1 MKRALAIRDFR
12 LLFAGMVLSMFGDS
26 ALVIVMGIWVKTITG
41 SNAAAGLSFLVLALA
56 APLAPVGGYLVDRV
70 RRRPFLIVANLVS
83 ALAVLPLLAVGKTGP
98 VWVIY
103 AVGLGYGISGMV
115 MSAAMNGLLK
125 EIVPDALLADANG
138 ASQTVRE
145 GLRLVGPLV
154 GAGLFTAFGGG
165 AVAVLDA
172 ATFVVAAATLTRLKV
187 REPRPEP
194 PQHQFRAEVMAGAR
208 HLLTTEALRR
218 VTISAA
224 VAFLVIGFTE
234 TFIFAVVDEGLHRPP
249 SFLGVLGSM
258 QGVGAILGG
267 LTAARIVRRIGE
279 QAAFAVGLM
288 LFAAGDVFLAFGN
301 LGFAIAGV
309 ITAGIGLPWAL
320 VGYYTLLQRSTP
332 NRLMGRV
339 STASNVLLGV
349 PQTIS
354 IGLGALLIG
363 VVGYQVLIVTM
374 AVVIAAA
381 GAPLLRRQE
390 PARVPVDVS

>member
-1 MKRALAIRDFR
+1 MRQALAIRDFR

-26 ALVIVMGIWVKTITG
+26 ALIIVMGIWVKTITG
-41 SNAAAGLSFLVLALA
+41 SNAAAGLAFLVLALA

-70 RRRPFLIVANLVS
+70 RRRPFLIAANLVS
-83 ALAVLPLLAVGKTGP
+83 ALTVLPLLAVGKTGP

-103 AVGLGYGISGMV
+103 AVGLAYGISGMV

-154 GAGLFTAFGGG
+154 GAGLFTALGGG
-165 AVAVLDA
+165 AVAILDA
-172 ATFVVAAATLTRLKV
+172 ATFVVAAATLTRLRV
-187 REPRPEP
+187 RETRPEP
-194 PQHQFRAEVMAGAR
+194 PQHQFRAEVTAGAR
-208 HLLTTEALRR
+208 HLLHTEPLRR
-218 VTISAA
+218 ATISAA
-224 VAFLVIGFTE
+224 IAFLVIGFTE

-267 LTAARIVRRIGE
+267 LTAARIVRRFGE
-279 QAAFAVGLM
+279 QAAIAAGLM
-288 LFAAGDVFLAFGN
+288 LFAAGDVVLAFGN

-309 ITAGIGLPWAL
+309 IVAGIGLPWAL

-332 NRLMGRV
+332 GRLMGRV
-339 STASNVLLGV
+339 STASDVLLGV

-381 GAPLLRRQE
+381 GAPLLRRRE
-390 PARVPVDVS
+390 PARVPVEVT

>member
-1 MKRALAIRDFR
+1 MRRALAIRDFR

-26 ALVIVMGIWVKTITG
+26 ALVIVMGIWVKSITG
-41 SNAAAGLSFLVLALA
+41 SNAAAGLAFLVLALA
-56 APLAPVGGYLVDRV
+56 APLAPLGGYLVDRV
-70 RRRPFLIVANLVS
+70 RRRPFLIAANLVS
-83 ALAVLPLLAVGKTGP
+83 ALAVLPLLAVGRTGP

-138 ASQTVRE
+138 ASQTIRE
-145 GLRLVGPLV
+145 GLRLVGPLA
-154 GAGLFTAFGGG
+154 GAGLFTALGGG
-165 AVAVLDA
+165 AVAILDA
-172 ATFVVAAATLTRLKV
+172 ATFVIAAAILTRLRV

-194 PQHQFRAEVMAGAR
+194 VQHQFRAEVTAGAR
-208 HLLTTEALRR
+208 HLLHTEPLRR
-218 VTISAA
+218 ATISAA

-267 LTAARIVRRIGE
+267 LTAARIVRQFGE
-279 QAAFAVGLM
+279 QSAIAAGLM
-288 LFAAGDVFLAFGN
+288 LFAAGDVVLAFGN
-301 LGFAIAGV
+301 LGFAFLGV
-309 ITAGIGLPWAL
+309 TVAGIGLPWAL

-332 NRLMGRV
+332 GRLMGRV

-363 VVGYQVLIVTM
+363 VIGYQVLIVTM
-374 AVVIAAA
+374 AVVIVAA
-381 GAPLLRRQE
+381 GAPLLRRPV
-390 PARVPVDVS
+390 PARVPVDVT

>member
-41 SNAAAGLSFLVLALA
+41 SNAAAGLAFLVLSLA

-70 RRRPFLIVANLVS
+70 RRRPFLIAANLVS

-187 REPRPEP
+187 REARPEP
-194 PQHQFRAEVMAGAR
+194 PQLQFRAEVTAGAR

-279 QAAFAVGLM
+279 QAAVAAGLM
-288 LFAAGDVFLAFGN
+288 LFAAGDVVLAFGN
-301 LGFAIAGV
+301 LGFAVAGV
-309 ITAGIGLPWAL
+309 IVAGIGLPWAL

-339 STASNVLLGV
+339 STASDVLLGV

-363 VVGYQVLIVTM
+363 VVGYQVLIVGM
-374 AVVIAAA
+374 AVVIVAA
-381 GAPLLRRQE
+381 GAPLLRRPE
-390 PARVPVDVS
+390 PARVPVDVT

>member
-41 SNAAAGLSFLVLALA
+41 SNAAAGLAFLVLALA

-70 RRRPFLIVANLVS
+70 RRRPFLIAANLVS

-187 REPRPEP
+187 REARPEP
-194 PQHQFRAEVMAGAR
+194 PQHRFRAEVTAGAR
-208 HLLTTEALRR
+208 HLLHTEALRR

-279 QAAFAVGLM
+279 QAAVAAGLM
-288 LFAAGDVFLAFGN
+288 LFAAGDVVLAFGN

-309 ITAGIGLPWAL
+309 IVAGIGLPWAL

-339 STASNVLLGV
+339 STASDVLLGV

-363 VVGYQVLIVTM
+363 VVGYQVLIVSM

-381 GAPLLRRQE
+381 GVPLLRRPQ
-390 PARVPVDVS
+390 PARVPVDVT

>member
-12 LLFAGMVLSMFGDS
+12 LLFAGMVLSLFGDS
-26 ALVIVMGIWVKTITG
+26 ALIIVMGIWVKTITG
-41 SNAAAGLSFLVLALA
+41 SNAAAGLAFLVLALA

-70 RRRPFLIVANLVS
+70 RRRPFLIAANLVS

-165 AVAVLDA
+165 AVAVLDT

-194 PQHQFRAEVMAGAR
+194 PQLQFRAEVTAGAR
-208 HLLTTEALRR
+208 HLLHTEALRR

-267 LTAARIVRRIGE
+267 ITAARIVRRIGE
-279 QAAFAVGLM
+279 QAAVAAGLM
-288 LFAAGDVFLAFGN
+288 LFAAGDVVLAFGN

-309 ITAGIGLPWAL
+309 IVAGIGLPWAL

-339 STASNVLLGV
+339 STASDVLLGV
-349 PQTIS
+349 PQAIS

-363 VVGYQVLIVTM
+363 VVGYQVLIVSM

-381 GAPLLRRQE
+381 GAPLLRRPE
-390 PARVPVDVS
+390 PARVPVDVT